1 MTSDNYLIE
10 NDIFF
15 PIWGKRIYWFL
26 TVIAFSILYF
36 FTALIVISLMPF
48 LFFKMKKTVTFILRF
63 WARTVFSLIGRKL
76 HIKGKEN
83 IKKNEKYILISNH
96 ASLFDIAAIMA
107 FFPGIAWFGREKLIR
122 IPLFGKVLKLTDYIP
137 MKSSSYRHTKEM
149 INQLTEKSKE
159 HTIAIFPEG
168 TRTLTGKIND
178 FYRGFVILL
187 RCAEIDVL
195 PVTLNGFY
203 KLKPKNRFYI
213 GFNSRLDVIIH
224 EPIPRNE
231 LINKNDSEIIDIVK
245 RRIESGLVL
254 Q

>member
-1 MTSDNYLIE
+1 VGGKIYYL
-10 NDIFF
+10 
-15 PIWGKRIYWFL
+15 L
-26 TVIAFSILYF
+26 TVIAFGVLYF

-48 LFFKMKKTVTFILRF
+48 LFFKMKKTIISIMRF

-76 HIKGKEN
+76 HVKGKEN
-83 IKKNEKYILISNH
+83 IKKDENYILIANH

-107 FFPGIAWFGREKLIR
+107 FFPGIAWFGREKLTR
-122 IPLFGKVLKLTDYIP
+122 IPLFGKVLELTDYIP
-137 MKSSSYRHTKEM
+137 MKSTSYKHTKEM
-149 INQLTEKSKE
+149 INLLAEKSKE

-187 RCAEIDVL
+187 RSAEIDVL

-203 KLKPKNRFYI
+203 QLKPKNRFYI

-224 EPIPRNE
+224 QPIPRYE
-231 LINKNDSEIIDIVK
+231 LINKNDSEIIDMVK
-245 RRIESGLVL
+245 SRIESAIVL
-254 Q
+254 PK

>member
-1 MTSDNYLIE
+1 MGKKLYYL
-10 NDIFF
+10 
-15 PIWGKRIYWFL
+15 L
-26 TVIAFSILYF
+26 TVIAFGVLYF
-36 FTALIVISLMPF
+36 FTALIVISLLPF
-48 LFFKMKKTVTFILRF
+48 LFFRMKKTVIVIVRF
-63 WARTVFSLIGRKL
+63 WARAIFSLIGRKL

-83 IKKNEKYILISNH
+83 IKKGEKYILIANH

-107 FFPGIAWFGREKLIR
+107 FFPGIVWFGREKLTR
-122 IPLFGKVLKLTDYIP
+122 IPVFGKVLEMTDYVP
-137 MKSSSYRHTKEM
+137 MKSSSYKHTKEM
-149 INQLTEKSKE
+149 INQLAEKSKE
-159 HTIAIFPEG
+159 HTIAMFPEG

-187 RCAEIDVL
+187 RYVQIDVL

-203 KLKPKNRFYI
+203 QLKPKNRFYI

-224 EPIPRNE
+224 KPIPRNE

-245 RRIESGLVL
+245 SRIESAVIL